1 MQCLYTAPDGALWV
15 GTSGAGLCRYKEGRF
30 ATVGRAQGLP
40 HGHICTILEDGLGFL
55 WLSSRGGIFR
65 VAKAELDRCADGLT
79 TEVSCLAYGLGD
91 GMPTLACS
99 AGLQPAGCKTPDGRL
114 WFPTAKGLVVVDP
127 QQVKTGSVPPP
138 VVLEAVL
145 LDDHPVVDPTAP
157 QAEVVVPPGRHRLEF
172 QYAGLS
178 FAAPERVR
186 YKYRMAELETE
197 WVDAGNKR
205 SATYS
210 HVPGRQL
217 SFSGHR
223 LQQRRP
229 VERGRR
235 LGRLPRP
242 AFLLADLVVPP
253 PGRRRSGLGHGRH
266 CMVSGPP
273 PPAPP
278 AGNQRAPA
286 RRRG

>member
-1 MQCLYTAPDGALWV
+1 MACSSCAATWSSPFRLCRALRRPITALLPARQGGLWVGTAIGLLRYQDGQTNWFRSDLSPALRNVRAILEDREGNVWFGSGGNGIGCLQPDGKLRHFAKRDGLASDFVQCLYAAPDGALWV

-30 ATVGRAQGLP
+30 ATIGRAQGLP

-138 VVLEAVL
+138 VVV
-145 LDDHPVVDPTAP
+145 
-157 QAEVVVPPGRHRLEF
+157 
-172 QYAGLS
+172 
-178 FAAPERVR
+178 
-186 YKYRMAELETE
+186 
-197 WVDAGNKR
+197 
-205 SATYS
+205 
-210 HVPGRQL
+210 
-217 SFSGHR
+217 
-223 LQQRRP
+223 
-229 VERGRR
+229 RGRA
-235 LGRLPRP
+235 PR
-242 AFLLADLVVPP
+242 
-253 PGRRRSGLGHGRH
+253 
-266 CMVSGPP
+266 
-273 PPAPP
+273 
-278 AGNQRAPA
+278 
-286 RRRG
+286 